1 MKKEAATFIVNGRTY
16 EELVPANMTLLE
28 LLRDRLGLTGT
39 KRGCSASGNCG
50 ACTVLLEGRPILSC
64 LTLAWTV
71 RDRRILTVEGLNGP
85 DGLHPLQQAF
95 LDQGA
100 VQCGFCTPG
109 MLLSAKALLDTN
121 PEPTRP
127 EVAQA
132 LAGNLCR
139 CTGYVKILDA
149 VLAAATVMRSA
160 GGAQAGAVGGPG
172 AVRGSGVAEGPGLA
186 AVSGGAPDLTVEDGA
201 GLTRECESW

>member
-1 MKKEAATFIVNGRTY
+1 MKRDVATFIVNGRAY
-16 EELVPANMTLLE
+16 EELVPAHMTLLE

-50 ACTVLLEGRPILSC
+50 ACTVLVDGKPTLSC
-64 LTLAWTV
+64 LTLAWMV
-71 RDRRILTVEGLNGP
+71 RDRRILTVEGLSRQGR
-85 DGLHPLQQAF
+85 LHPLQQAF
-95 LDQGA
+95 LDVGA

-121 PEPTRP
+121 LDPTRH

-139 CTGYVKILDA
+139 CTGYVKIVDA
-149 VLAAATVMRSA
+149 VLTAAAVIRSEDGAQRGAAAGEGAAGVGAAAGPGGAA
-160 GGAQAGAVGGPG
+160 GGA
-172 AVRGSGVAEGPGLA
+172 
-186 AVSGGAPDLTVEDGA
+186 APEGA
-201 GLTRECESW
+201 GLTGECVSW